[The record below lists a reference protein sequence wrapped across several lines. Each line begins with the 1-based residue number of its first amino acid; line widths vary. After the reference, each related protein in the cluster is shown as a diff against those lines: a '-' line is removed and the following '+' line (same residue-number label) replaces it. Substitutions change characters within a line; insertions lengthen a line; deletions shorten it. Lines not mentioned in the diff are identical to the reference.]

1 MDVSTPSFKVLIQQF
16 AHRKYN
22 RLLVTLLNIHRQQS
36 GDIMVPLKLNT
47 GGPSRDFQM
56 SPTEDNNTYR

>member
-1 MDVSTPSFKVLIQQF
+1 MDVSTPSFKVFIQQF
-16 AHRKYN
+16 ANRKYN
-22 RLLVTLLNIHRQQS
+22 RLLVTLINIQRQKA

-47 GGPSRDFQM
+47 GEPSKDFQM